1 MSDYPKERDPQF
13 ISELI
18 DLMHSRRSVRKFL
31 DKPVSDE
38 VLFKIL
44 NAGIRAPFA
53 AQLCSMVYTRDK
65 EKIKE
70 YGMGAYPTTDVL
82 IIFFVDARRLDKIV
96 EQRGYQYDA
105 DDTMTLWLGIQ
116 DASLLIEN
124 TIMTAE
130 ALGLG
135 SVLLGAA
142 PMGVDRIK
150 RIFNMPDK
158 RVFPV
163 VGMCLGFP
171 DPEENT
177 QIRPRFPIQHS
188 VYEDEFRDL
197 SEDDIKECMK
207 EMDEGYLAQDYYIS
221 RNAKIP
227 LTIKDETFDY
237 SNYSW
242 SEHISRKVIHGG
254 YKKSLYQKLIKYGFK
269 IE

>member
-1 MSDYPKERDPQF
+1 MTYPKKRDPQF

-18 DLMHSRRSVRKFL
+18 DLMHNRRSVRKFL
-31 DKPVSDE
+31 DKPVNDE
-38 VLFKIL
+38 ILFKIL

-65 EKIKE
+65 DKIKE

-82 IIFFVDARRLDKIV
+82 ILFFVDARRLDKIIA
-96 EQRGYQYDA
+96 QRGYTYDA
-105 DDTMTLWLGIQ
+105 DDTMLLWLGIQ

-130 ALGLG
+130 AMGLG
-135 SVLLGAA
+135 SVLLGGA
-142 PMGVDRIK
+142 PNGVDRIK
-150 RIFNMPDK
+150 RLFNMPDN

-163 VGMCLGFP
+163 VGMCLGYP
-171 DPEENT
+171 DPIEKT

-188 VYEDEFRDL
+188 VYEDDFKDL
-197 SEDDIKECMK
+197 SDDDIRECMK

-227 LTIKDETFDY
+227 LTIKKDTYDY
-237 SNYSW
+237 STYSW
-242 SEHISRKVIHGG
+242 SEHISRKVVQGG
-254 YKKSLYQKLIKYGFK
+254 YKRSLYENLRKYGFN

>member
-1 MSDYPKERDPQF
+1 MTYPKERDPQF
-13 ISELI
+13 VSELI
-18 DLMHSRRSVRKFL
+18 ELMHNRRSVRKFL

-65 EKIKE
+65 DKIRE
-70 YGMGAYPTTDVL
+70 YGMGAYPSTEVL
-82 IIFFVDARRLDKIV
+82 IIFFVDARRLDKIIA
-96 EQRGYQYDA
+96 QRGYKYNA
-105 DDTMTLWLGIQ
+105 DDTMLLWLGIQ

-130 ALGLG
+130 AMGLG
-135 SVLLGAA
+135 SVLLGGA
-142 PMGVDRIK
+142 PNGVDRIK
-150 RIFNMPDK
+150 RLFNMPDN

-163 VGMCLGFP
+163 VGMCLGYP
-171 DPEENT
+171 DPDEKT
-177 QIRPRFPIQHS
+177 QIRPRFPIKHS
-188 VYEDEFRDL
+188 AYEDEFKDL
-197 SEDDIKECMK
+197 SDDDIKECMK

-227 LTIKDETFDY
+227 LTIMEDTYDY
-237 SNYSW
+237 STYSW
-242 SEHISRKVIHGG
+242 SEHISRKVVQGG
-254 YKKSLYQKLIKYGFK
+254 YKKSLYENLRKYGFN